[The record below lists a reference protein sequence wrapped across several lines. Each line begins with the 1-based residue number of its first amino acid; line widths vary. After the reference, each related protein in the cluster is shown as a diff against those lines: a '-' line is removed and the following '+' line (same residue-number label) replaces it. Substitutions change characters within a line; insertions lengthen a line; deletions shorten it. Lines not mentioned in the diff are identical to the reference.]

1 MSNQCLIL
9 AELGLVYSFLVNPP
23 PKIKTCPKLR
33 TAPKIR
39 TTWGFPPSG
48 PKIRTTLDTSKTK
61 AGNSEEFFVHQL
73 LAEIG
78 SDGSLALC
86 CWQVADRIRFRHC
99 LSPCS
104 YHLLNILL
112 HLRHTLWVQAIKN
125 VHFF

>member
-1 MSNQCLIL
+1 MVPVSRPIACTSHY
-9 AELGLVYSFLVNPP
+9 VTYSTICTYCPAFLVMMINPP
-23 PKIKTCPKLR
+23 PKIRTGPKLR

-48 PKIRTTLDTSKTK
+48 AKIRTTLDTSKTK
-61 AGNSEEFFVHQL
+61 AGNTEEFFVHQL

-86 CWQVADRIRFRHC
+86 CWQVADRSRFM
-99 LSPCS
+99 
-104 YHLLNILL
+104 
-112 HLRHTLWVQAIKN
+112 WVQAIKN